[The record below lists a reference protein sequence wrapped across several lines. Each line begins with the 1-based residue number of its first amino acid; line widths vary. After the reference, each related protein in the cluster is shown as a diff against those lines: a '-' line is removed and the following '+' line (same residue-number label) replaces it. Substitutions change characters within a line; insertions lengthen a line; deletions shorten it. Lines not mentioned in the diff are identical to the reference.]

1 MTLSRFFPPQ
11 RLFAL
16 ACLFAS
22 MFAHAAP
29 GNDPSVDAIT
39 RSVAR
44 PDVLRGQFTQEK
56 RVSGFSN
63 PLRSQGRFVVARQ
76 HGVIW
81 TTLKPFP
88 SEVVVTA
95 DRILS
100 RQRDG
105 STRVELDARQQP
117 AMRSVNAIMFALM
130 SGDVQALSAQFT
142 VTAQRE
148 AQGWTLHLVPK
159 SAMLAKAFQGL
170 TLHGDRFVRE
180 VEIIEANQDRTRI
193 VFSALSEAPATLDA
207 AEAGRFD

>member
-1 MTLSRFFPPQ
+1 VNRSL
-11 RLFAL
+11 RLTRVLLCAL
-16 ACLFAS
+16 LLV
-22 MFAHAAP
+22 AAP
-29 GNDPSVDAIT
+29 LVQAADAAVDAIT
-39 RSVAR
+39 QAVAR

-56 RVSGFSN
+56 QVSGFKN
-63 PLRSQGRFVVARQ
+63 PLRSQGQFVVARK

-81 TTLKPFP
+81 STLKPFP

-130 SGDVQALSAQFT
+130 SGDVQALSSQFNVEAT
-142 VTAQRE
+142 RE
-148 AQGWTLHLVPK
+148 GQGWRLKLTPK
-159 SAMLAKAFQGL
+159 SAMLAKAFQSL
-170 TLHGDRFVRE
+170 TLQGDRYVRQ

-193 VFSALSEAPATLDA
+193 QFTALSETPATLNAD
-207 AEAGRFD
+207 EARRFE